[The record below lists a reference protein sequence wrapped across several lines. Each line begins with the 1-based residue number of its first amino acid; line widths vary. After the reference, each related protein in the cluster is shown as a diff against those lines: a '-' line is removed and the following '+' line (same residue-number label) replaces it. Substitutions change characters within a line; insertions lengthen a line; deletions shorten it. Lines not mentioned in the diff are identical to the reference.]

1 MESNTKQYDETNR
14 GVLFNISEDWSLTQ
28 QGKININ
35 GESLR
40 VIGVKRLN
48 KEGKEI
54 IELYRA
60 MGTLKKAEKN
70 GEKDPDAKGVINAL
84 VDKGAMIISAW
95 KENSERGNK
104 YISLRL
110 REFSNDGQSQNK
122 QNFDQSQQTSS
133 SEQIDDKIEDID
145 LW

>member
-70 GEKDPDAKGVINAL
+70 GEKDPDAKGVVNAL

-110 REFSNDGQSQNK
+110 REFSNDGNMQNK
-122 QNFDQSQQTSS
+122 QVSQQTEQTSS
-133 SEQIDDKIEDID
+133 DNLDDKIEDID

>member
-95 KENSERGNK
+95 KESSERGNK

>member
-70 GEKDPDAKGVINAL
+70 GEKDPDAKGVVNAL

-95 KENSERGNK
+95 RENSERGNK

-110 REFSNDGQSQNK
+110 REFSNDGNMQNK
-122 QNFDQSQQTSS
+122 QVSQQTEQTSS
-133 SEQIDDKIEDID
+133 DNIDDKIEDID

>member
-70 GEKDPDAKGVINAL
+70 GEKDPDAKGVVNAL

-110 REFSNDGQSQNK
+110 REFSNDGNMQNK
-122 QNFDQSQQTSS
+122 QVSQQTEQTSS
-133 SEQIDDKIEDID
+133 DNIDDKIEDID

>member
-1 MESNTKQYDETNR
+1 MDNNTKQYDETNR

-60 MGTLKKAEKN
+60 MGTLKKADKN
-70 GEKDPDAKGVINAL
+70 GEKDPDAKGVVNAL

-110 REFSNDGQSQNK
+110 REFSNDNPNQQQSN
-122 QNFDQSQQTSS
+122 NNQSTSS
-133 SEQIDDKIEDID
+133 TDEIADID

>member
-110 REFSNDGQSQNK
+110 REFSSDGQSQNK
-122 QNFDQSQQTSS
+122 QSFDQSQPTSS
-133 SEQIDDKIEDID
+133 NEQIDDKIEDID

>member
-70 GEKDPDAKGVINAL
+70 GEKDPDAKGVVNAL

-95 KENSERGNK
+95 RENSERGNK

-110 REFSNDGQSQNK
+110 REFSNEGNMQNK
-122 QNFDQSQQTSS
+122 QVSQQTEQTSS
-133 SEQIDDKIEDID
+133 NNIDDKIEDID

>member
-122 QNFDQSQQTSS
+122 QSFDQSQPTSS
-133 SEQIDDKIEDID
+133 NEQIDDKIEDID

>member
-1 MESNTKQYDETNR
+1 
-14 GVLFNISEDWSLTQ
+14 
-28 QGKININ
+28 
-35 GESLR
+35 
-40 VIGVKRLN
+40 
-48 KEGKEI
+48 
-54 IELYRA
+54 